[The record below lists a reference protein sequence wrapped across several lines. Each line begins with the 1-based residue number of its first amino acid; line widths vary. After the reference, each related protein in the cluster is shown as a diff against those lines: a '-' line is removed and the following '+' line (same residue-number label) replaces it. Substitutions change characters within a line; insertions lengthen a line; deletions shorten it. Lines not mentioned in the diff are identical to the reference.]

1 MDRFNIRDLA
11 AIQYAIGITH
21 WTYKA
26 GEHTAA
32 QVMKPGYWNEAT
44 DMLGSG
50 DWIFVSGHHFALQLY
65 VMQTGPR
72 VVVSLVS
79 AGGTLGN
86 LPAPDHPDD
95 YLAELATTG

>member
-1 MDRFNIRDLA
+1 MNRFNIRDLGVL
-11 AIQYAIGITH
+11 QYAIGITH

-26 GEHTAA
+26 GEHTGA
-32 QVMKPGYWNEAT
+32 QVMEPRYWDDGR
-44 DMLGSG
+44 DMLASG

-65 VMQTGPR
+65 VVQTGPR

-79 AGGTLGN
+79 AAGALGN

-95 YLAELATTG
+95 YLAELDAAG

>member
-1 MDRFNIRDLA
+1 MSRFNIRDLA

-26 GEHTAA
+26 GEDTAA
-32 QVMKPGYWNEAT
+32 KVMEPRYWNDAR
-44 DMLGSG
+44 DMLASG

-65 VMQTGPR
+65 VMQIAPR

-79 AGGTLGN
+79 AAGALDN

-95 YLAELATTG
+95 YLAELDAAS